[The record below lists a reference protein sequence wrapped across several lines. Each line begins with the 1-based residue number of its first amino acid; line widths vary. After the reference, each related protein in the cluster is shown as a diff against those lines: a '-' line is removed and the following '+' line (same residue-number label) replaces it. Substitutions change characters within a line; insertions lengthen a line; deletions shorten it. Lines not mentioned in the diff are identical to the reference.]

1 MKKLLIITMLVMF
14 LSGCGTLAIDS
25 EFWKH
30 DTLYKSWDHMKF
42 SWNEYKNPTA
52 EHARKAK
59 EQGWWGI
66 DIPFTT
72 AE

>member
-1 MKKLLIITMLVMF
+1 MKKLLIITMLVLF

-25 EFWKH
+25 EFYKH
-30 DTLYKSWDHMKF
+30 DTLYKSWDHLKF
-42 SWNEYKNPTA
+42 SWHGHTNPTA
-52 EHARKAK
+52 DDAQKAQ

-66 DIPFTT
+66 DIPYIP